1 MKASGFPR
9 IWRAFDLDKKQMLYP
24 QDLITLGITLSADGL
39 LSFNK
44 ENEDVHFNY
53 VIQWF
58 SGQRD
63 KDGKPVFEGD
73 ICKVGVKNEFGSLTE
88 DYAIMRFVEGK
99 NGFMLQMPS
108 NVNGVVVVEDVSILG
123 NDLSDPHLI
132 DLVVDNGKKD

>member
-44 ENEDVHFNY
+44 ENKDVHFNY